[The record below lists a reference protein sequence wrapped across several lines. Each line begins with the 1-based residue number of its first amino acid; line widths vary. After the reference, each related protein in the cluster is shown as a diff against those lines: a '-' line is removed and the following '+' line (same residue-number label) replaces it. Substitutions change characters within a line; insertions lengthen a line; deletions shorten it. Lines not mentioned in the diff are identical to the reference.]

1 LDLSAFGP
9 EANTRIEMVLH
20 ERVAFAAKSADLR
33 RIHTWLLSL
42 WAGATAENLLRH
54 IEDRTTPAM
63 ELWFGNDMWIAE
75 ISSDL
80 SQNEDFLAC
89 KRLIK
94 NVRCEPRKTV
104 LTLRA
109 LANKGRAQT
118 TDPILNF
125 LVGVPDGVAGN
136 VLSFWPPAARY
147 YEVRRPG
154 TGQVPFR
161 PYREPWVLE
170 GNRWTNIYHSISA
183 SLAHNGKSFEEL
195 RLEDYELGRDE
206 GKWWPGGTL
215 QISRVRVCAT
225 CRRSLDKLN
234 YSRTQW
240 NKKQVGVSRC
250 RECVRVS
257 ADEIDIDAIAHTL
270 ATLNT

>member
-1 LDLSAFGP
+1 
-9 EANTRIEMVLH
+9 M
-20 ERVAFAAKSADLR
+20 
-33 RIHTWLLSL
+33 
-42 WAGATAENLLRH
+42 
-54 IEDRTTPAM
+54 
-63 ELWFGNDMWIAE
+63 
-75 ISSDL
+75 
-80 SQNEDFLAC
+80 
-89 KRLIK
+89 
-94 NVRCEPRKTV
+94 
-104 LTLRA
+104 
-109 LANKGRAQT
+109 
-118 TDPILNF
+118 
-125 LVGVPDGVAGN
+125 
-136 VLSFWPPAARY
+136 
-147 YEVRRPG
+147 
-154 TGQVPFR
+154 PFR